1 MSCNLAQQSTAHWGL
16 RIELFRRVIH
26 GFDHD
31 VHAAPSLGRAIES
44 PAAVAP
50 QWRRSQPEGRHHSG
64 GSMSTRGSI
73 SVGYLLRPS
82 SLAPQ
87 SAGFYNGPR
96 RPTRSPTRTRC
107 KSAREVLFYAEPLWV
122 TKGCRRQHG

>member
-1 MSCNLAQQSTAHWGL
+1 VFCDLAQQSTAHWGL

-50 QWRRSQPEGRHHSG
+50 LWRRSQPDRAA
-64 GSMSTRGSI
+64 TTPVVR
-73 SVGYLLRPS
+73 
-82 SLAPQ
+82 
-87 SAGFYNGPR
+87 
-96 RPTRSPTRTRC
+96 
-107 KSAREVLFYAEPLWV
+107 
-122 TKGCRRQHG
+122 